1 MNLEYTKIKKAL
13 QQRRSN
19 DGLFIVT
26 RKRLLSKKKKATT
39 IFAEKELYAN
49 RTERQ
54 RTRGRLEL
62 VVVGC

>member
-26 RKRLLSKKKKATT
+26 RKRLLSKKKKQPQ
-39 IFAEKELYAN
+39 FLRKRN
-49 RTERQ
+49 CMPTEQ
-54 RTRGRLEL
+54 NVNEHEDG
-62 VVVGC
+62 